1 MVAYTDSLGF
11 YKNSAGFPANYTD
24 RVSVVEID
32 LDFAKIAAARSA
44 AGAAALASTDTLVI
58 GVLPKG
64 AFVLSGVATL
74 VRAEGAAGNI
84 DVGIGGGTVDFWVD
98 GFDLNGTVGATGGYA
113 DAAAYYCTAD
123 TNILLTIN
131 SNDIDAARV
140 KVSLAVVNMGADLGS
155 IPNVT

>member
-11 YKNSAGFPANYTD
+11 FKNSAGFPANYMD

-44 AGAAALASTDTLVI
+44 ASAAALAAADTLVI

-64 AFVLSGVATL
+64 AFVLGGVATL

-98 GFDLNGTVGATGGYA
+98 GFDLNAAVGTTGGYA
-113 DAAAYYCTAD
+113 DAAAFYCTAD

-131 SNDIDAARV
+131 SADIDAARV
-140 KVSLAVVNMGADLGS
+140 KVSLAVVNMGADLGT

>member
-11 YKNSAGFPANYTD
+11 YKNSAGFTANYTD
-24 RVSVVEID
+24 RVSVIEID
-32 LDFAKIAAARSA
+32 LDFRKIAAARSA
-44 AGAAALASTDTLVI
+44 AGVAALASTDTLVI

-64 AFVLSGVATL
+64 SFVLSGVATL
-74 VRAEGAAGNI
+74 LRAEGAAGNI

-98 GFDLNGTVGATGGYA
+98 GFDLNAAVGTTGGYA
-113 DAAAYYCTAD
+113 DAAAYYCAVD
-123 TNILLTIN
+123 TNVLLTLN
-131 SNDIDAARV
+131 SNSIDVARV

>member
-44 AGAAALASTDTLVI
+44 AGVAALASTDTLVI

-123 TNILLTIN
+123 TNILLTLN
-131 SNDIDAARV
+131 SNGIDAARV

>member
-11 YKNSAGFPANYTD
+11 FKNSAGFPANYMD

-44 AGAAALASTDTLVI
+44 ASAAALAATDTLVI

-64 AFVLSGVATL
+64 AFVLGGVATL

-98 GFDLNGTVGATGGYA
+98 GFDLNAAVGTTGGYA
-113 DAAAYYCTAD
+113 DAAAFYCTAD
-123 TNILLTIN
+123 TNILLTVN
-131 SNDIDAARV
+131 SNDVDAARV
-140 KVSLAVVNMGADLGS
+140 KVSLAVVNMGADLGT